1 MFRGLRA
8 AAFPKQLKKKY
19 FSFGDKNMMSQNE
32 RRLNEAQN
40 HQHGV
45 FFNMAD
51 YQKMLEALKILKAYE
66 DHFGIDA
73 QPTLT
78 DLLDRVAASK
88 ERMTLTYQKKV
99 FLAVVPIEDVDV
111 IEKLEECIDIADIED
126 AHQEGG
132 KPIPWE
138 HIEKEL
144 GL

>member
-1 MFRGLRA
+1 
-8 AAFPKQLKKKY
+8 
-19 FSFGDKNMMSQNE
+19 MMSLNE
-32 RRLNEAQN
+32 PSLNEA
-40 HQHGV
+40 HGV

-51 YQKMLEALKILKAYE
+51 YQKMLEALKILKAYDKE
-66 DHFGIDA
+66 IDM
-73 QPTLT
+73 QPTLS

-99 FLAVVPIEDVDV
+99 FLTVVPIEDVDV

-132 KPIPWE
+132 KAIPWE
-138 HIEKEL
+138 HIEKDL